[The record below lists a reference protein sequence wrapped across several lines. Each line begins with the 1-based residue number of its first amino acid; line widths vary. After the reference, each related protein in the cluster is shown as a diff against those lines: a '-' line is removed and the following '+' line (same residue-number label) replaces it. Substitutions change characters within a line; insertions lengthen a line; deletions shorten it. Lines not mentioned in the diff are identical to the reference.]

1 MGQASTV
8 VASPARPAA
17 RVPAQGH
24 ALHGRR
30 RPAWRELA
38 RLRDRDRRS
47 ARLAELHGLQA
58 LVLVA
63 RDLVRAGWLQG
74 AWAAFPAEGGGTRL
88 VVSSADLAPGLDE
101 PVGLCLVGALVS
113 AGGGPAAAREQP
125 VQRALDLTWHA
136 LHRDPAAPV
145 RWCPSPPER
154 AAHVRDLTRWNDEV
168 GRTASDVVAL
178 LDSAG
183 RKAVLEIHRYRAAPE
198 PV

>member
-1 MGQASTV
+1 VQGC
-8 VASPARPAA
+8 
-17 RVPAQGH
+17 VPAPR
-24 ALHGRR
+24 GRTPR
-30 RPAWRELA
+30 RELR

-47 ARLAELHGLQA
+47 ARLAELHGLRA

-74 AWAAFPAEGGGTRL
+74 AWAAYPAEEGGTRL
-88 VVSSADLAPGLDE
+88 VVSSGDLAPSLDE

-136 LHRDPAAPV
+136 LHRDQAAPV

-154 AAHVRDLTRWNDEV
+154 AAHVRELTRWNDAA
-168 GRTASDVVAL
+168 GRTATDVMAL
-178 LDSAG
+178 LDCAEQHAA
-183 RKAVLEIHRYRAAPE
+183 REIRRYRAIPE
-198 PV
+198 LV

>member
-1 MGQASTV
+1 MGEVRTA
-8 VASPARPAA
+8 VASPARPTAGVPRQG
-17 RVPAQGH
+17 RVPAQR
-24 ALHGRR
+24 GRTPR
-30 RPAWRELA
+30 RELR

-47 ARLAELHGLQA
+47 ARLAELHGLRA

-74 AWAAFPAEGGGTRL
+74 AWAAYPIEDGGTRL
-88 VVSSADLAPGLDE
+88 VVSSRDLAPGLDE

-136 LHRDPAAPV
+136 LHGDPSAPV

-154 AAHVRDLTRWNDEV
+154 AAHVRELTRWNDAA
-168 GRTASDVVAL
+168 GRTATDVLDL
-178 LDSAG
+178 LDRAQQHAA
-183 RKAVLEIHRYRAAPE
+183 REIRRYRATPE

>member
-1 MGQASTV
+1 MGEVRTA
-8 VASPARPAA
+8 VASPVRPAA
-17 RVPAQGH
+17 DAPVQGR
-24 ALHGRR
+24 APSQRR
-30 RPAWRELA
+30 RTARRELR

-47 ARLAELHGLQA
+47 ARLAELHGLRA

-74 AWAAFPAEGGGTRL
+74 AWAAYPAEGGATRL
-88 VVSSADLAPGLDE
+88 VVSSHDLAPGLDE

-136 LHRDPAAPV
+136 LHGDPAAPV

-154 AAHVRDLTRWNDEV
+154 AAHVRELTRWNDEP
-168 GRTASDVVAL
+168 GRTAADVVNL
-178 LDSAG
+178 LGSAEQ
-183 RKAVLEIHRYRAAPE
+183 RAIREIRRYRAAPE

>member
-1 MGQASTV
+1 MGQVRTA
-8 VASPARPAA
+8 VASPVRPAA
-17 RVPAQGH
+17 GVPAQGLAPH
-24 ALHGRR
+24 RHWPAARR
-30 RPAWRELA
+30 QRQ

-47 ARLAELHGLQA
+47 ARLAELHGLRA

-74 AWAAFPAEGGGTRL
+74 AWAAYPAEEGGTRL
-88 VVSSADLAPGLDE
+88 VVSSRDLAPVLDE

-136 LHRDPAAPV
+136 LRGDPAAPV

-154 AAHVRDLTRWNDEV
+154 AAHVRELTRWNDAA
-168 GRTASDVVAL
+168 GRTATEVVAL
-178 LDSAG
+178 LDRAEEHAA
-183 RKAVLEIHRYRAAPE
+183 REIRRYRATPE